1 MMNHFFISYSTA
13 DARDFALKL
22 CDELTAGPPVIPAW
36 LDKRELKPG
45 SDWDDQIVEAIKTCA
60 GLVFVMSRD
69 SVDSDSI
76 TKMEWSRALKYK
88 KPLIPLLLHKDAE
101 MPFQLEGRQYIDFS
115 GDFDTGLAKLRK
127 HIQWLDSPKGLLLG
141 LRYRLKDAQRDLRR
155 TEDPLQIKRIRD
167 DIEDLKRETGLQ
179 EQVAADPDA
188 AKKRVQENIDRGL
201 ERERLPEKPVGGRSY
216 SKFINPPPGI
226 APTYFQDRH
235 LETKLMGDFLKNDA
249 ERLMTVV
256 GRAGIGKT
264 AMVCRLLKALE
275 SGCLPDDGG
284 ALSIDGIVYLGEI
297 GVHKVNFPHLFA
309 DLGRLL
315 PDDTAKELD
324 AVYKEAR
331 TDTGDKMRALLTA
344 FPRGRVVV
352 LLDNFESK
360 LDPETRDVADA
371 ELDEALR
378 ALLDFQHHGVKIIV
392 TTRIA
397 PRNLALVQPGRQYTL
412 NLDQGLESPYAE
424 NILREMDKDGKLG
437 LAEAPAGLLDLARQR
452 TLGFPRALEALVAI
466 LCADRETTLQD
477 ILADTEKLLPQ
488 YVVEKLVGEAF
499 SRLDPRAQAV
509 MQALAVYGRSVTA
522 AAVDYLLQPFFP
534 GLDSAPVLNR
544 LVNMQLVRKDV
555 GHYYLH
561 PVDCEYALSRV
572 PEGKETDRDETGTPL
587 FTRFALLHRGA
598 GYFKKARKPRPDWKN
613 IADLAP
619 QLAEIDLRFAGKDF
633 DTAADVLLGIDFDYL
648 LLWGHYRL
656 MVDLH
661 EGLQGK
667 IGDPLLKQVS
677 VGNLGA
683 AYYSMGQYRKAISCY
698 EQALSK
704 ARERKDRGDEGA
716 CLGNLGTA
724 YKNMGQYRKTISY
737 YEQALKIARERKDS
751 RNEGVWLGNLGSTY
765 WSMGQYQ
772 KAISYYEQALK
783 SAREKKDRRN
793 EGAWL
798 GNLGSCYSVLG
809 QTLRAIDFYQ
819 QALKIDR
826 EIGDRQMEAIDLG
839 NLGNCF
845 ADLGETDRTIEYF
858 ELALVIARE
867 IGARSTEAINL
878 TNLGDVLLD
887 KDKSDEAVVHYN
899 QSINIAD
906 EIGNVQEQNEAR
918 YGLALARL
926 YSGNLSQARSTI
938 EEARKYNFPRN
949 NHQVQALLGL
959 ILHRQGLHK
968 QAQEAFSA
976 AINESNT
983 LLGHAEK
990 NYAAL
995 DCKALSLCG
1004 LALCET
1010 EKKLLHVEEA
1020 IKTYRAARAIDR
1032 DPGYVKGVLRLFD
1045 ELAKEDKEGILL
1057 KVRSIF
1063 AG

>member
-22 CDELTAGPPVIPAW
+22 CDELTAGPPVIPVW

-45 SDWDDQIVEAIKTCA
+45 SDWDEQIVEAIKTCA
-60 GLVFVMSRD
+60 GMVFVMSRD

-76 TKMEWSRALKYK
+76 TKNEWSRALKYK

-115 GDFDTGLAKLRK
+115 GDFDSGMAKLRK
-127 HIQWLDSPKGLLLG
+127 HIQWLDSPDGVLLG
-141 LRYRLKDAQRDLRR
+141 LKYRLKDAQRDLRR
-155 TEDPLQIKRIRD
+155 TDDPLQIKRIRD
-167 DIEDLKRETGLQ
+167 DIEDLKREIGIQ
-179 EQVAADPDA
+179 EQVAADPAA
-188 AKKRVQENIDRGL
+188 AKKRVQESIDRGL
-201 ERERLPEKPVGGRSY
+201 ERERLPEKPVGGRAY

-256 GRAGIGKT
+256 GRPGIGKT

-284 ALSIDGIVYLGEI
+284 ALSIDGIVYLGES

-309 DLGRLL
+309 DLCRLL

-331 TDTGDKMRALLTA
+331 TGTGDKMRALLTA

-360 LDPETRDVADA
+360 LDPETRDMADA
-371 ELDEALR
+371 ELDEALQ
-378 ALLDFQHHGVKIIV
+378 ALLDFQHHGVKVII

-397 PRNLALVQPGRQYTL
+397 PRNLALAQPGRQYSL

-437 LAEAPAGLLDLARQR
+437 LAEAPAGLLDLARRR

-522 AAVDYLLQPFFP
+522 AAVDYLLQPFLP
-534 GLDSAPVLNR
+534 GVDSAPVLNR

-572 PEGKETDRDETGTPL
+572 PEGKKTDRDQTGTPL

-598 GYFKKARKPRPDWKN
+598 GYFKKARKPRQDWKN

-619 QLAEIDLRFAGKDF
+619 QLAEIDLRYAGKDF
-633 DTAADVLLGIDFDYL
+633 DTAAQVLREIDFKYL

-661 EGLQGK
+661 ERLLGK
-667 IGDPLLKQVS
+667 IGDPGLKEDS
-677 VGNLGA
+677 VGNLGS
-683 AYYSMGQYRKAISCY
+683 AYLSMGQYRKAISCH
-698 EQALSK
+698 EQALKS
-704 ARERKDRGDEGA
+704 ARERKDRKG
-716 CLGNLGTA
+716 
-724 YKNMGQYRKTISY
+724 
-737 YEQALKIARERKDS
+737 
-751 RNEGVWLGNLGSTY
+751 EGVWLGNLGICFS
-765 WSMGQYQ
+765 
-772 KAISYYEQALK
+772 
-783 SAREKKDRRN
+783 D
-793 EGAWL
+793 
-798 GNLGSCYSVLG
+798 LG
-809 QTLRAIDFYQ
+809 QTLRAIDFYKE
-819 QALKIDR
+819 ALEIARD
-826 EIGDRQMEAIDLG
+826 IGDRQGEASRLG
-839 NLGNCF
+839 NLGICF
-845 ADLGETDRTIEYF
+845 ADLGETDRAIEYF
-858 ELALVIARE
+858 EQALVIARE
-867 IGARSTEAINL
+867 IGARITEANKL
-878 TNLGDVLLD
+878 TNIGDVLVDRD
-887 KDKSDEAVVHYN
+887 KWDEAVVHYH

-906 EIGNVQEQNEAR
+906 EIGNVQEQNCAR

-926 YSGNLSQARSTI
+926 YSGNLSQARSII
-938 EEARKYNFPRN
+938 EEARKYNYPTN
-949 NHQVQALLGL
+949 NHNVQALMGF

-990 NYAAL
+990 NYKAL

-1010 EKKLLHVEEA
+1010 EKKLLHVEDA
-1020 IKTYRAARAIDR
+1020 IKTYRAARVINQ
-1032 DPGYVKGVLRLFD
+1032 DPGYVKRVLRLFD
-1045 ELAKEDKEGILL
+1045 ELAKEDKEGIL
-1057 KVRSIF
+1057 KAWRRGGMDI
-1063 AG
+1063 